1 MLPFKFIIKNFY
13 LNIVIKK
20 LTFHN
25 INGDKKINLIKKII
39 YLFYFFLEIFLE
51 KKINGNLYA
60 NNKLLKEFLNF
71 LKIKNY
77 KRLINVKSP
86 VRILSDYYLYIFLK
100 SNFNKNKKITI
111 LDVGCGKGQYSVYFK
126 NYFENLTYFGFDTKI
141 SPDWQSLKNKKVNF
155 FVYNIGENRNH
166 KIKKIIKRVDLIF
179 SVSVFEHIKNDL
191 KSYIHLI
198 KNYPTAKHLH
208 IVPGSYSF
216 LNYLQHGY
224 RRYNIYTI
232 KKLQNYLN
240 EFKKNIKTTKIGGN
254 LALYEYFDY
263 YKRYTKKKHILS
275 FINKKSKI
283 LKAKELV
290 LNLINDNKKSYSIF
304 YALEF

>member
-1 MLPFKFIIKNFY
+1 M
-13 LNIVIKK
+13 IKK

-126 NYFENLTYFGFDTKI
+126 NYFKNLTYFGFDTKI
-141 SPDWQSLKNKKVNF
+141 SPEWQSLKNKKINF
-155 FVYNIGENRNH
+155 FVYNIGENRNN
-166 KIKKIIKRVDLIF
+166 KIKKIIKKVDLIF

-191 KSYIHLI
+191 KSYIQLI
-198 KNYPTAKHLH
+198 KNYPAAKHLH

-216 LNYLQHGY
+216 LNYLQHGF
-224 RRYNIYTI
+224 RRYNIYC
-232 KKLQNYLN
+232 
-240 EFKKNIKTTKIGGN
+240 
-254 LALYEYFDY
+254 
-263 YKRYTKKKHILS
+263 R
-275 FINKKSKI
+275 
-283 LKAKELV
+283 
-290 LNLINDNKKSYSIF
+290 
-304 YALEF
+304 